1 VLDWQTSPVLFSVSN
16 LQDFQSTISFT
27 TEVTVDHVTAT
38 GSHELIQSSAAIIN
52 SFAPTKYD
60 SAWYM
65 VLTRD
70 DNAANFEVAKYSLVH
85 NNTTAFITTSNL
97 VKTDSNNYITATA
110 DIGGGLVRLFG
121 AGASNDMNL
130 QFYRIGLGDDDST
143 GYVSEDATNAVA
155 VINTDV
161 DSATETLD
169 SWAKADYRGAKYFI
183 SVNDGAKT
191 ELSNIECLVVHDGTN
206 AFVNTY
212 NIVNTGNNDLLT
224 ITADIDSNNVR
235 LRASGNTP
243 NLRVHMYRILLADDE
258 STATGTNVRV
268 VGAVTVSSS
277 ATAVDTFATGTHQ
290 GAHYIFVGHNSGESG
305 TPSSIQE
312 CTVASN
318 GTTAFI
324 SQGPV
329 VSTKGTD
336 QLIFTAEHSGTTT
349 TVNAAS
355 TSGSSTT
362 VNGYRIMM
370 GRAAGSASSLTVL
383 DSFSVSSFRGSKYTV
398 QATDATGGNFE
409 LFDCTVVHD
418 GTNAFISEGARIG
431 NNNPS
436 DLFTLTVDID
446 SGNVRLLGTISNTND
461 HVITGTKRLINV

>member
-1 VLDWQTSPVLFSVSN
+1 
-16 LQDFQSTISFT
+16 
-27 TEVTVDHVTAT
+27 
-38 GSHELIQSSAAIIN
+38 
-52 SFAPTKYD
+52 
-60 SAWYM
+60 
-65 VLTRD
+65 
-70 DNAANFEVAKYSLVH
+70 
-85 NNTTAFITTSNL
+85 
-97 VKTDSNNYITATA
+97 
-110 DIGGGLVRLFG
+110 
-121 AGASNDMNL
+121 
-130 QFYRIGLGDDDST
+130 
-143 GYVSEDATNAVA
+143 
-155 VINTDV
+155 
-161 DSATETLD
+161 
-169 SWAKADYRGAKYFI
+169 
-183 SVNDGAKT
+183 
-191 ELSNIECLVVHDGTN
+191 
-206 AFVNTY
+206 
-212 NIVNTGNNDLLT
+212 
-224 ITADIDSNNVR
+224 
-235 LRASGNTP
+235 
-243 NLRVHMYRILLADDE
+243 MYRILLADDE

-461 HVITGTKRLINV
+461 HVITAVKRLINV